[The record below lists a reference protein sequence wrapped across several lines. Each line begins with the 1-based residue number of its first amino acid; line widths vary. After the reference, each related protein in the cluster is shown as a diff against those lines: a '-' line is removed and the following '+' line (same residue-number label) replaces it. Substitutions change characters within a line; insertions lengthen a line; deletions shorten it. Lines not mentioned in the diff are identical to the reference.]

1 VYDVALVV
9 DQEIAVMSVLEMWR
23 DERRRD
29 EVWREERRRDEVW
42 REERRR
48 EMERWC
54 KVWSMR

>member
-1 VYDVALVV
+1 
-9 DQEIAVMSVLEMWR
+9 MSVLEMWR